1 MANFG
6 TTTGQKFAKN
16 ALMVYFQNAVAPEI
30 TNQDYEGEVRGGGA
44 DRVNILTFSKLT
56 LKTYTGSAM
65 TPDTPA
71 ESSAQLVVNR
81 KKAYYFQ
88 IEGFAKFTSYVENPD
103 STLIKTAGLQLAEEV
118 DNYVLSLYTK
128 VGAGNRVATN
138 YTTGTVA
145 VTTGTGAVTGT
156 GTTFTSGMVGL
167 GFKATGHTSWYRVK
181 TFSSTTSIVIEDDLD
196 DVASQYTGGTIGA
209 GASFVIEGATVLQ
222 VTASTIYAQI
232 AELKARLD
240 KAKIPM
246 TDRFLVVPADIALV
260 LVQSTQLIPAVATA
274 YENIVTNGLLGTI
287 LGFRVYQTEQVSGD
301 NVAGYYVLAGH
312 RTWCTLAMAMTK
324 AEVEPFIG
332 GDGQNF
338 KGFLYYG
345 AKVVDERRKAGAYL
359 WCYK

>member
-71 ESSAQLVVNR
+71 ESSAQLLINR

-128 VGAGNRVATN
+128 VGSGNRVATN
-138 YTTGTVA
+138 YTTGTVTVTA
-145 VTTGTGAVTGT
+145 VTGAVVGV
-156 GTTFTSGMVGL
+156 GTTFTSAMVGL
-167 GFKATGHTSWYRVK
+167 GFKATGHTSWYRIAS
-181 TFSSTTSIVIEDDLD
+181 FSSTTAIVIMDDLD
-196 DVASQYTGGTIGA
+196 DVAQQYTGGAIA
-209 GASFVIEGATVLQ
+209 GATYVIEAATVLQ
-222 VTASTIYAQI
+222 VTAATIYSQL

-240 KAKIPM
+240 KAKAPM

-301 NVAGYYVLAGH
+301 NVNGYYVLAGH

-345 AKVVDERRKAGAYL
+345 AKVVDERRKVGAYL
-359 WCYK
+359 WCFK